1 MESAGK
7 NPRGR
12 RVRAG
17 RRSKIKTMVQRLADA
32 RRETILD
39 ALRKTGWNRT
49 EAARY
54 LRISRSTFYRTVS
67 AHFLPGELSDIEH
80 HRSHP

>member
-7 NPRGR
+7 KTQGR
-12 RVRAG
+12 RIRAD
-17 RRSKIKTMVQRLADA
+17 RRLKTKTMLQRVSDV
-32 RRETILD
+32 RRKTILD

-54 LRISRSTFYRTVS
+54 LKISRSTFYRIVS
-67 AHFLPGELSDIEH
+67 IHFLPGELSDIEQF
-80 HRSHP
+80 RPRP